1 MRRTVAMQQR
11 WVRAIS
17 PQCHEWVSK
26 RNCALSPAQLAVF
39 FGALAM
45 LSLGIAAF
53 WAANGAWVV
62 IPFACIEVAA
72 LGAAY
77 VMYGRHA
84 ADFDRVVFEPER
96 IRVEATSGSTTQH
109 FECARRAVRIEY
121 GGERRT
127 LVKLVGRGSQIEV
140 GRFVLD
146 ADRADLAKELRAT
159 LARG

>member
-1 MRRTVAMQQR
+1 
-11 WVRAIS
+11 
-17 PQCHEWVSK
+17 
-26 RNCALSPAQLAVF
+26 
-39 FGALAM
+39 M
-45 LSLGIAAF
+45 LSLSIAVF

-84 ADFDRVVFEPER
+84 ADFDRVVVEPER
-96 IRVEATSGSTTQH
+96 VRVEAASGSTTQR
-109 FECARRAVRIEY
+109 FECARWAVRVEY
-121 GGERRT
+121 GGGRRT
-127 LVKLVGRGSQIEV
+127 LIRLVGRGGEIEV
-140 GRFVLD
+140 GRFLLD